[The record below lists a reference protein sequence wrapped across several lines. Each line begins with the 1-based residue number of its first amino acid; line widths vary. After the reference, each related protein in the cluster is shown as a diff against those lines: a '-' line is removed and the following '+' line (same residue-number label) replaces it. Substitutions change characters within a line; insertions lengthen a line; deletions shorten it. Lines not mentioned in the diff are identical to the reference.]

1 MIVLFKRHNNF
12 GDNKVWKKKKKSST
26 PSPPG
31 PGPSLPS
38 QQSFYLEKFKLRIYI
53 YVCIFR
59 LLYTALY
66 LCLQFTVIIV
76 YRSKFTAVFT
86 ASFIINKMAITAVNG
101 KLPREKGR
109 RFEKKEMLRI

>member
-1 MIVLFKRHNNF
+1 MVN
-12 GDNKVWKKKKKSST
+12 GDRQSVNGKKSFLPWLT
-26 PSPPG
+26 PPPG
-31 PGPSLPS
+31 PGPPLPS

-76 YRSKFTAVFT
+76 YRSKLTAVFT
-86 ASFIINKMAITAVNG
+86 ASFIINKIAITAVNG
-101 KLPREKGR
+101 KLSRENR
-109 RFEKKEMLRI
+109 ENIREKEMLRI